1 MTSQFP
7 TAAPAATVILTRPME
22 TGFEVYLLKRST
34 QSKFMA
40 GNYVFPGGMVDEA
53 DENAEQWLPLLDMD
67 VETIARRLGGGMDH
81 REALAYG
88 VAAIRETFEEA
99 GVLLARQEGPTDDG
113 LERARRQR
121 DADDFRK
128 GWFHSLVAEHK
139 LQLALTGLF
148 RWAHW
153 ITPREMKRHF
163 DTRFFVAAMPPNQT
177 CRPDERETTTGIW
190 MSPLEA
196 LKANMRGEIS
206 LSPPAIVTL
215 QAFLKFTHFETLQA
229 AIAKR
234 PWGEPLRPRYIIMAK
249 DSVIIEPWDPE
260 FQQTTIDIDPNSL
273 GDKLLPVTAD
283 FSRIWLHDGLWRP
296 VGG

>member
-7 TAAPAATVILTRPME
+7 TAAPAATVILIRPME

-34 QSKFMA
+34 QSQFMA

-53 DENAEQWLPLLDMD
+53 DETVEHWSDRVDMD
-67 VETIARRLGGGMDH
+67 LETVSKRLGGGMEP
-81 REALAYG
+81 REALAYA

-99 GVLLARQEGPTDDG
+99 GVLLARQEGLAADG

-121 DADDFRK
+121 DADDFK
-128 GWFHSLVAEHK
+128 AGWFHSLVMKHHLRLE
-139 LQLALTGLF
+139 LTGLF

-163 DTRFFVAAMPPNQT
+163 DTRFFVATMPPHQT
-177 CRPDERETTTGIW
+177 CRPDARETTTGIW

-196 LKANMRGEIS
+196 LKSNMRGEIS
-206 LSPPAIVTL
+206 LSPPTIVTL
-215 QAFLKFTHFETLQA
+215 QALLKFDRFEALQA
-229 AIAKR
+229 AIEIR
-234 PWGEPLRPRYIIMAK
+234 PWGEPLRPRCIVMGK

-260 FQQTTIDIDPNSL
+260 FHQTTIDIDPATL
-273 GDKLLPVTAD
+273 GDKILPVAD
-283 FSRIWLHDGLWRP
+283 GFSRIWLHDGLWRS
-296 VGG
+296 VAV